1 MSTEVKK
8 TNTVDSNDGALSKW
22 GILALAV
29 GANIGAG
36 LITMLPVA
44 IAETGHSVWVSFL
57 IAIIV
62 GSIIAIPCMMVCSA
76 VVPPGGGYGMVAG
89 TLGRTAGGIYSSLS
103 MLNWLG
109 SGIYAISLAQ
119 YINSLIP
126 AANVKVTAFI
136 LMTAFFILNLVGIKG
151 VSRVQTLMTGML
163 IVGIATFVIVGLPQ
177 TDFALLMPNTN
188 PEFFANGGKGVWKA
202 FLLLMFGVGPQYG
215 IFYARLAK
223 DPKKT
228 QPWVTRNQVLI
239 TSVAYICM
247 AFIAA
252 GTLPLEQVA
261 GKPLTYVA
269 QAIMPTWL
277 FVFFMI
283 AVPMMAL
290 STTIISTYVVCSEPI
305 VAAVTDGWYW
315 KGLAR
320 QTKGGGYAILMGLQ
334 YLLCVVPLILDW
346 DMNMLGNTCLLTFAI
361 LDIVLYVA
369 LWVVPKK
376 YPEAWQNRGWG
387 RKLPDWVFYA
397 AMIESFALKLLTVA
411 TSASSVK
418 PYIIVITVAALAI
431 SIPYAIIKVRKG
443 GIKER
448 SIDQD

>member
-1 MSTEVKK
+1 
-8 TNTVDSNDGALSKW
+8 
-22 GILALAV
+22 
-29 GANIGAG
+29 
-36 LITMLPVA
+36 
-44 IAETGHSVWVSFL
+44 
-57 IAIIV
+57 
-62 GSIIAIPCMMVCSA
+62 
-76 VVPPGGGYGMVAG
+76 
-89 TLGRTAGGIYSSLS
+89 
-103 MLNWLG
+103 
-109 SGIYAISLAQ
+109 
-119 YINSLIP
+119 
-126 AANVKVTAFI
+126 
-136 LMTAFFILNLVGIKG
+136 
-151 VSRVQTLMTGML
+151 MTGML
-163 IVGIATFVIVGLPQ
+163 IAGIATFVIVGLPQ

-320 QTKGGGYAILMGLQ
+320 QTKGGGYVILMGLQ